1 MTSSLAQCQAFYYC
15 SAAMLLLVSTLKV
28 DRAATAISRLSAVL
42 FIRAREEEKEA
53 GAAAATATAG

>member
-1 MTSSLAQCQAFYYC
+1 
-15 SAAMLLLVSTLKV
+15 MLLLVSTLKV

>member
-1 MTSSLAQCQAFYYC
+1 
-15 SAAMLLLVSTLKV
+15 MLLLVSTLTV